1 MSQELFAVYGVSGC
15 GRGVMPLA
23 RSQLRRQGISDDR
36 LVFVDDNPDAS
47 VVNGQR
53 VMTYAQFLAEPA
65 RTRYAVLAI
74 ANSTVRER
82 LALRCAEDGV
92 AAWSVA
98 AANVEILDDVQIGV
112 GAILCPFVTVTSNIQ
127 IGKHFHANLYSY
139 VEHDCVLGDYV
150 TFAPAVKCNGNIVIE
165 DHAYV
170 GAGAIIKQGRPGQP
184 LVIGKGA
191 VVGMGAVVTKDV
203 PAGATVVGNPARFL
217 VKG

>member
-1 MSQELFAVYGVSGC
+1 MSEDLFAVYGVSGC
-15 GRGVMPLA
+15 GRGVMPIA
-23 RSQLRRQGISDDR
+23 RLQLRQQRISDDR

-203 PAGATVVGNPARFL
+203 PAGATVVGNPARLL

>member
-15 GRGVMPLA
+15 GRGVMPIA
-23 RSQLRRQGISDDR
+23 RLQLRQQRISDDR

>member
-1 MSQELFAVYGVSGC
+1 MSQDLFAVYGVSGC
-15 GRGVMPLA
+15 GRGVMPIA
-23 RSQLRRQGISDDR
+23 RLQLRQQRISDDR

-139 VEHDCVLGDYV
+139 VEHDCVIGDYV

>member
-15 GRGVMPLA
+15 GRGVMPIA
-23 RSQLRRQGISDDR
+23 RLQLRQQRISDDR

-139 VEHDCVLGDYV
+139 VEHDCVIGDYV

>member
-1 MSQELFAVYGVSGC
+1 MSEDLFAVYGVSGC
-15 GRGVMPLA
+15 GRGVMPIA
-23 RSQLRRQGISDDR
+23 RLQLRQQRISDDR

>member
-1 MSQELFAVYGVSGC
+1 MSEDLFAVYGVSGC
-15 GRGVMPLA
+15 GRGVMPIA
-23 RSQLRRQGISDDR
+23 RLQLRQQGISDDR

-53 VMTYAQFLAEPA
+53 VMTYAQFLAESA

-74 ANSTVRER
+74 ANSSVRER

>member
-1 MSQELFAVYGVSGC
+1 M
-15 GRGVMPLA
+15 
-23 RSQLRRQGISDDR
+23 
-36 LVFVDDNPDAS
+36 
-47 VVNGQR
+47 
-53 VMTYAQFLAEPA
+53 
-65 RTRYAVLAI
+65 
-74 ANSTVRER
+74 
-82 LALRCAEDGV
+82 ALRCAEDGV

-139 VEHDCVLGDYV
+139 VEHDCVIGDYV